1 MRKSNICLTGVL
13 EGREREN
20 GAETIFEK
28 IMVENF
34 PKQKENMESQIQV
47 FI

>member
-1 MRKSNICLTGVL
+1 MRQCSDKSNIYLTGVL

-34 PKQKENMESQIQV
+34 PELMT
-47 FI
+47 